1 MFKVFEEEEDDET
14 TKALDIKVEKVLRDV
29 AETSANIPDA
39 LNQLSQL
46 IDRQIKEVQAKG
58 KQVQYDKLADMLKEL
73 WKYIPDITAVLNN
86 YTGTLSAYAQH
97 RALVR
102 QERIASKVLQ
112 ENRNLTK
119 VTAILAAS
127 TAVLAV
133 ATIILALHL

>member
-14 TKALDIKVEKVLRDV
+14 TKALDIKVEKVLRDI

-58 KQVQYDKLADMLKEL
+58 QQVQYDKLADMLKEL

-86 YTGTLSAYAQH
+86 YTGTLSANAQH

-102 QERIASKVLQ
+102 QERLASKVLQ